1 MNRPYT
7 HTSTKPVGEGLD
19 PPAKPYTT
27 IEGRVKTLP
36 YTRSYK
42 ERGLYFP
49 PEMCYTKA
57 EVFYMK
63 YCDLHTHSIFSD
75 GTYTPAQLIDAAVEL
90 GLSAIALTDHNT
102 VDGLPDFLSAARGKP
117 ITAIAG
123 AEFSVDYNGKELHLL
138 GLYIPE
144 SQFSAVSLLM
154 DIFMERKEQSNRD
167 LIAAL
172 NKAGYDI
179 DFDAIQA
186 ATPKGK
192 FNRAH
197 IAGELTKKGYTAS
210 IKEAFQTLLHPA
222 AGFYKEPARFTL
234 WEMLDF
240 LKDIGAVPVLA
251 HPFLNLKTPELEKL
265 LPEAKKR
272 GLVGMECYYS
282 LNDEAANALALILA
296 CKYDLERSGGSDF
309 HGDRKPDIFLGT
321 GHGNLKVPGQWA
333 EILQKSA
340 R

>member
-1 MNRPYT
+1 MRAIRESPL
-7 HTSTKPVGEGLD
+7 HPHLD
-19 PPAKPYTT
+19 N
-27 IEGRVKTLP
+27 TLP
-36 YTRSYK
+36 YTRGYK
-42 ERGLYFP
+42 ERGMYFP
-49 PEMCYTKA
+49 LEMCYTKA
-57 EVFYMK
+57 EVFIMK
-63 YCDLHTHSIFSD
+63 LCDLHTHSIFSD
-75 GTYTPAQLIDAAVEL
+75 GTYTPAQLIDAAIEL
-90 GLSAIALTDHNT
+90 NLSAIALTDHNT
-102 VDGLPDFLSAARGKP
+102 VDGLPSFLAAAQNKP
-117 ITAIAG
+117 IEAIPG

-222 AGFYKEPARFTL
+222 AGFYKEPERFSL

-240 LKDIGAVPVLA
+240 LTDIGAVPVLA
-251 HPFLNLKTPELEKL
+251 HPFLNLQTRELETL
-265 LPEAKKR
+265 LPQAKQQ

-282 LNDEAANALALILA
+282 LNDEATTNLSLALAY
-296 CKYDLERSGGSDF
+296 KNKLEFSGGSDF
-309 HGDRKPDIFLGT
+309 HGDRKPDISLGT
-321 GHGNLKVPGQWA
+321 GHGNLEIPYDWA
-333 EILQKSA
+333 LKLRKPAQ
-340 R
+340 